1 LERILNKVL
10 VLGEL
15 NGNDLDNGVFEL
27 LSLLNNLNVSNE
39 EITVCILGDNLQAKD
54 AILKQIPCSKIVA
67 HSNIDTNNLNPNIL
81 SKLASSIV
89 EDLKPNK
96 ILISKTNL
104 GQDLAPRLAF
114 KFGWGLVN
122 DCLDIEKNE
131 NNDWTGIR
139 PVFGGNFISKINI
152 KTSTEIYCV
161 RPKVFD
167 SLTDK
172 TISPE
177 IEYIQFT
184 DDLETKTK
192 VLERINEQSE
202 GIRLEDADIVIAGGR
217 GLGGPEP
224 FETLDEIAGLLN
236 AAVGASRAVCDAG
249 WMDHSYQIG
258 LTGKDISPNLYLTV
272 AISGASQH
280 MAGCSNSKH
289 IVSIDKNVEANI
301 FNDAE
306 FGAIGDWKNI
316 LPGFL
321 DALKD
326 LVKE

>member
-1 LERILNKVL
+1 MNKIL
-10 VLGEL
+10 VLAEL

-27 LSLLNNLNVSNE
+27 LSLLNNLNVSKD
-39 EITVCILGDNLQAKD
+39 EITVGALGDNLQDKD
-54 AILKQIPCSKIVA
+54 AILKQIPCSEILA

-81 SKLASSIV
+81 SKLASSMI
-89 EDLKPNK
+89 EDLQPNK

-122 DCLDIEKNE
+122 DCLNIEKNE

-139 PVFGGNFISKINI
+139 PIFGGNFMAKINI
-152 KTSTEIYCV
+152 KTPTEIYCV

-177 IEYIQFT
+177 IEYKQFT
-184 DDLETKTK
+184 NDLETKTK
-192 VLERINEQSE
+192 VLKRINEQSE
-202 GIRLEDADIVIAGGR
+202 GIKLEDADIVIAGGR

-258 LTGKDISPNLYLTV
+258 LTGKNISPNLYLTV

-321 DALKD
+321 DTLKD

>member
-1 LERILNKVL
+1 MNKVL
-10 VLGEL
+10 VLAEL

-27 LSLLNNLNVSNE
+27 LSLLNNLNVSKD
-39 EITVCILGDNLQAKD
+39 EITVGALGDNLQDKD
-54 AILKQIPCSKIVA
+54 AILKQIPCSEILA

-81 SKLASSIV
+81 SKLASSMI
-89 EDLKPNK
+89 EDLQPNK

-122 DCLDIEKNE
+122 DCLNIEKNE

-139 PVFGGNFISKINI
+139 PIFGGNFMAKINI
-152 KTSTEIYCV
+152 KTPTEIYCV
-161 RPKVFD
+161 RPKVFN

-177 IEYIQFT
+177 IEYKQFT
-184 DDLETKTK
+184 NDLETKTK
-192 VLERINEQSE
+192 VLKRINEQSE
-202 GIRLEDADIVIAGGR
+202 GIKLEDADIVIAGGR
-217 GLGGPEP
+217 GLAGPEP

-258 LTGKDISPNLYLTV
+258 LTGKNISPNLYLTV

-321 DALKD
+321 DTLKD

>member
-1 LERILNKVL
+1 MNKVL

-39 EITVCILGDNLQAKD
+39 EITVGILGDNLQAKD

>member
-1 LERILNKVL
+1 MNKVL

-39 EITVCILGDNLQAKD
+39 EITVGIFGDNLQAKD

-139 PVFGGNFISKINI
+139 PVFGGNFMSKINI

-224 FETLDEIAGLLN
+224 FDTLDEIAELLN

-321 DALKD
+321 DTLKD

>member
-1 LERILNKVL
+1 LNKIL
-10 VLGEL
+10 VLAEL

-27 LSLLNNLNVSNE
+27 LSLLNNLNVSKD
-39 EITVCILGDNLQAKD
+39 EITVGALGDNLQDKD
-54 AILKQIPCSKIVA
+54 AILKQIPCSEILA

-81 SKLASSIV
+81 SKLASSMI
-89 EDLKPNK
+89 EDLQPNK

-122 DCLDIEKNE
+122 DCLNIEKNE

-139 PVFGGNFISKINI
+139 PIFGGNFMAKINI
-152 KTSTEIYCV
+152 KTPTEIYCV

-177 IEYIQFT
+177 IEYKQFT
-184 DDLETKTK
+184 NDLETKTK
-192 VLERINEQSE
+192 VLKRINEQSE
-202 GIRLEDADIVIAGGR
+202 GIKLEDADIVIAGGR

-258 LTGKDISPNLYLTV
+258 LTGKNISPNLYLTV

-321 DALKD
+321 DTLKD

>member
-1 LERILNKVL
+1 LNKVL
-10 VLGEL
+10 VLAEL

-27 LSLLNNLNVSNE
+27 LFLLNNLNVSDD
-39 EITVCILGDNLQAKD
+39 EITVGVLGDDLQDKD
-54 AILKQIPCSKIVA
+54 EILKQIPCSKILA

-81 SKLASSIV
+81 SKLASAMI
-89 EDLKPNK
+89 EDLQPNK

-131 NNDWTGIR
+131 RNDWTGIR
-139 PVFGGNFISKINI
+139 PVFGGNFMSKINI
-152 KTSTEIYCV
+152 KTFTEIYCV
-161 RPKVFD
+161 RPKIFD

-177 IEYIQFT
+177 IKYMQFT
-184 DDLETKTK
+184 NDLATKTK
-192 VLERINEQSE
+192 VLERIKEKSE
-202 GIRLEDADIVIAGGR
+202 GIRLEDADVVIAGGR

-224 FETLDEIAGLLN
+224 FETLDEIAHLLN

-258 LTGKDISPNLYLTV
+258 LTGKNISPNLYLTV

-280 MAGCSNSKH
+280 MAGCGSSKH
-289 IVSIDKNVEANI
+289 IVSIDKNPDATI

-321 DALKD
+321 DTLKD
-326 LVKE
+326 LAKE